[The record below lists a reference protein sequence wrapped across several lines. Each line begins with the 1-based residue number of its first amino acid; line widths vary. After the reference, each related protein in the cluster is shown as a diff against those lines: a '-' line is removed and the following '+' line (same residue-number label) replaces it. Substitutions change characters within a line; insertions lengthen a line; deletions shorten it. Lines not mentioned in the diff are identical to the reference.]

1 MTSLTPL
8 ELWASMGTFARGIVM
23 LLATMSFVSFAV
35 AVDRLIAVWH
45 AGNGDERFVPEWQ
58 RVLGAALPADTR
70 REAYDRAVRH
80 AVLTTNAGL
89 RRGLAVLA
97 TVGATAPFV
106 GLVGTVA
113 GIVNAFHEI
122 ATAGQGGIAQ
132 VSGGVAEA
140 LVTTAI
146 GIAVAIPAVWLYNFL
161 TQRIGTLLMTIETR
175 AQRLAVD
182 ALTRGAS

>member
-1 MTSLTPL
+1 MTSLSPV
-8 ELWASMGTFARGIVM
+8 ELWTSMGPFARGIVM
-23 LLATMSFVSFAV
+23 LLLTMSFVSFAV
-35 AVDRLIAVWH
+35 AVDRLIAVWS
-45 AGNGDERFVPEWQ
+45 AAQGDDRFVPEWE
-58 RVLGAALPADTR
+58 RVLGAPIAADTR
-70 REAYDRAVRH
+70 REAYDRSVRH
-80 AVLTTNAGL
+80 AVLTTSASL

-132 VSGGVAEA
+132 VSSGVAEA

-146 GIAVAIPAVWLYNFL
+146 GIGVAIPAVWLYNFL
-161 TQRIGTLLMTIETR
+161 TQRIGTLLVGLETR

-182 ALTRGAS
+182 ALTRGVS